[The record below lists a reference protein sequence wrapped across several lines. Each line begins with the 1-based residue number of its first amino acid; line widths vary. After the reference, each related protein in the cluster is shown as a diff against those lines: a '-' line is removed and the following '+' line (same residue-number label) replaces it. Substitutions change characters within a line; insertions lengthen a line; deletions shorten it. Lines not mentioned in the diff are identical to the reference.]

1 MEEKLTI
8 QEIIRSAR
16 EESLD
21 EFKNRFRQKWL
32 LGMPVFQRSEIQM
45 TEELKSVTYTENPT
59 IWVMRD
65 LDEVEFSNKIWNE
78 KDVVKVISFDH
89 IENAEIYPTDEAFD
103 LWLQEDINCG
113 LGMLNTEEI
122 ENSIMC
128 YTAGSS
134 NLAKHW
140 NAAFLRRIKNDL

>member
-21 EFKNRFRQKWL
+21 EFKHRFKQKWL

-45 TEELKSVTYTENPT
+45 SEELKSVTYTENPT

-65 LDEVEFSNKIWNE
+65 LEEIEFSDKIWSE
-78 KDVVKVISFDH
+78 SDVVKVISFDH

-113 LGMLNTEEI
+113 LGMLNTEDT

-128 YTAGSS
+128 YTAGSG